1 MFFPGQMTLNN
12 EVFAMHRGRKAI
24 QVKQTFRAKVLRCES
39 APICT
44 ADRRSH
50 PASGEEGAKDVKS
63 GELGGVA
70 RLWGWPCV
78 TSKGEDCSP

>member
-1 MFFPGQMTLNN
+1 MKCLPCIERREGNSGKADIQSESFEM
-12 EVFAMHRGRKAI
+12 RKSL
-24 QVKQTFRAKVLRCES
+24 V
-39 APICT
+39 CT

-50 PASGEEGAKDVKS
+50 SASGEEGAEEVRS

-78 TSKGEDCSP
+78 TSKGEGRSP